1 VSMVADMSHQCKIVE
16 LFISQCSFIFGEEEP
31 ITEAE
36 VTEDL
41 SVDEIA
47 EMGLFT
53 KKEPSPSNGFTTP
66 TDERVSRQTGWEFQ
80 HIIDHEK
87 NSSAVKTDKFTQCN
101 IPKGK
106 EGEDRI
112 VYRKE
117 PIGLVH
123 PHKDNIKMRPASRII
138 NKKLITLDSLTKQSL
153 RDDVMIIDMKNST
166 RKVSSY
172 HPCAPKKSL
181 SLESLLDVVTE
192 NSKCSRYN
200 SEPTYS
206 QIPRTSSTGERTEPK
221 QFKRGCSKYFDN
233 IEKHVASQQTCPK
246 QTKTDLLS
254 SVCNT
259 STRSDET
266 KHEMRRENNRKSHEW
281 SGERAQ
287 PRWVE
292 NMLHTQQGYHPVV
305 KSQGELSNVLT
316 SRSSRGNRWRPGQT
330 HKWVLDNN
338 TTLLEST
345 L

>member
-1 VSMVADMSHQCKIVE
+1 M
-16 LFISQCSFIFGEEEP
+16 
-31 ITEAE
+31 
-36 VTEDL
+36 
-41 SVDEIA
+41 
-47 EMGLFT
+47 
-53 KKEPSPSNGFTTP
+53 
-66 TDERVSRQTGWEFQ
+66 
-80 HIIDHEK
+80 
-87 NSSAVKTDKFTQCN
+87 
-101 IPKGK
+101 
-106 EGEDRI
+106 
-112 VYRKE
+112 YRKE

-123 PHKDNIKMRPASRII
+123 PHKDNLKMRPASRII
-138 NKKLITLDSLTKQSL
+138 NKNLITLDSLAKQNMK
-153 RDDVMIIDMKNST
+153 DDVMIIDMKNSQS

-192 NSKCSRYN
+192 NTKCSRYY
-200 SEPTYS
+200 SEPSYT
-206 QIPRTSSTGERTEPK
+206 QIPRSSSQGTQGAPK
-221 QFKRGCSKYFDN
+221 PFKRGCSKYFDH
-233 IEKHVASQQTCPK
+233 IERHVAQQSCSK

-254 SVCNT
+254 SVCNE
-259 STRSDET
+259 S

-316 SRSSRGNRWRPGQT
+316 SRSSRGNRWKPGQT